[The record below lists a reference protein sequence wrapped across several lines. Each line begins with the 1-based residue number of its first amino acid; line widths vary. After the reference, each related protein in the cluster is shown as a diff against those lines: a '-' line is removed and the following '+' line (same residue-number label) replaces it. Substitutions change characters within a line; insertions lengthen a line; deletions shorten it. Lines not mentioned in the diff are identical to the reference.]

1 MIPLL
6 LPLLALVAGILA
18 STRLDSRAVWVCVPL
33 AILLGF
39 AHRQFALITIFLI
52 GAGLRSLEPPVPVL
66 PPGSEASRVVGKL
79 LHRPDWR
86 GIGVYLDVAV
96 ESVDGVPY
104 QGRARLTE
112 FLEDP
117 ELIALFNALDL
128 GTGDRLEIIVRL
140 R

>member
-6 LPLLALVAGILA
+6 FPLLALVAGTLA
-18 STRLDSRAVWVCVPL
+18 SNRLDSRAVWVCVPL

-39 AHRQFALITIFLI
+39 AQRRCALIAIFLI

-66 PPGSEASRVVGKL
+66 PPGGEASRVVGNL

-86 GIGVYLDVAV
+86 GLGVYLDVAV

-104 QGRARLTE
+104 RG
-112 FLEDP
+112 
-117 ELIALFNALDL
+117 
-128 GTGDRLEIIVRL
+128 
-140 R
+140 